1 MKALLIVAHGSRRKE
16 SNQEVLQLAS
26 EVLKQADGQFI
37 STDVAFLEQAEP
49 DIPSAVEK
57 ITENGTD
64 HIIVAPYFLAAGRHV
79 VKDIPEIPE
88 ILAEVQTNHPEIHF
102 EIKEHIGSSQ
112 LMPSLVLQCSAIL

>member
-79 VKDIPEIPE
+79 VKDIPEI
-88 ILAEVQTNHPEIHF
+88 LAEVQINHPEIHF